1 MNTQYDSDFFISPIF
16 RQRLSDL
23 ISESNYKRAEL
34 PKKIGVSKDIIIR
47 SLNMGILPS
56 TKSLIK
62 IADFF
67 SVSIEYLLGLTD
79 SEIFVKLEPP
89 TTFQIRIIELKEQN
103 SVSYFEIASSLGF
116 SRSLFTSWK
125 KFDYI
130 PSLEILYI
138 ISRYFN
144 VSIDY
149 LLGRTDDRN

>member
-1 MNTQYDSDFFISPIF
+1 MSNLPSNDFRVSSTFQKRLIYLLRGDTRKNTEIAKDMSI
-16 RQRLSDL
+16 
-23 ISESNYKRAEL
+23 
-34 PKKIGVSKDIIIR
+34 SKDILIR
-47 SLNMGILPS
+47 AINAGVIPT
-56 TKSLIK
+56 TKILIK
-62 IADFF
+62 IAD
-67 SVSIEYLLGLTD
+67 YLDTS